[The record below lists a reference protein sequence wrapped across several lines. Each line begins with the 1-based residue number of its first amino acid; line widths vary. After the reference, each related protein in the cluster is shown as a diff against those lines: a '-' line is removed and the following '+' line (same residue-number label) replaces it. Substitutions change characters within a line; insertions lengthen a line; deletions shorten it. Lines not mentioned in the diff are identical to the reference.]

1 MSATKPSRSPDRR
14 PRDNPRDNSRD
25 DSRDAPSA
33 LNPSHRQPM
42 DRLLLWLTFL
52 LLGVGIVSVY
62 DASYAIAVEKLHGDS
77 FHFVKMQAGW
87 AGVGLLALLGA
98 SRLPY
103 WKWRKVAVIGLA
115 ISAFLLIAVLIP
127 HVGITVNHAR
137 RWLGHGQIRFQ
148 PSELAK
154 LALVLYLAR
163 VTAGSLKIKTHPKQG
178 LVPPLIVIG
187 MLAAL
192 IAKEP
197 DLGTALVL
205 SVTGLVLLFLAGA
218 RPAHLGAIFGVAA
231 VAVSLFVAL
240 EPYRAHRITAFLNP
254 KADQYATGYQVWH
267 ALIAL
272 GSGGVGGMGLGEGRE
287 KLFIPEPRT
296 DFIFPVI
303 AEEWGLVGTL
313 ALVALFVFVAARGFG
328 IAYRTRDPFGA
339 LLAAGITTLI
349 SVQALINMA
358 VATASIPDTGVP
370 LPFIS
375 YGGSSLVLM
384 MLGIGILLNISSF
397 PDGPE
402 GPVQNKTEP
411 NEDDWNRRW
420 SRPDDGVR
428 DRPSVTPSSASA
440 TIRRLDR
447 ARRDEARRDRGAF
460 RDS

>member
-1 MSATKPSRSPDRR
+1 MSAT
-14 PRDNPRDNSRD
+14 PRTRDQATRD
-25 DSRDAPSA
+25 HAPQPGGG
-33 LNPSHRQPM
+33 LRQPM

-52 LLGVGIVSVY
+52 LLGIGIVSVY
-62 DASYAIAVEKLHGDS
+62 DASYAIAVEKMHGDS
-77 FHFVKMQAGW
+77 FHFVKMQAAW

-98 SRLPY
+98 TRLPY
-103 WKWRKVAVIGLA
+103 WHWKKVAVIGVSLS
-115 ISAFLLIAVLIP
+115 IFLLLAVLVP
-127 HVGITVNHAR
+127 HVGIVVNHAR

-163 VTAGSLKIKTHPKQG
+163 VLAGSLKIKRQPQQG
-178 LVPPLIVIG
+178 LLPPLAVIG
-187 MLAAL
+187 ILAAL

-205 SVTGLVLLFLAGA
+205 SVTGLVMLYLAGA
-218 RPAHLGAIFGVAA
+218 RPAHLGAILGAAA
-231 VAVSLFVAL
+231 VAVTLFIAL
-240 EPYRAHRITAFLNP
+240 EPYRARRITAFLNP
-254 KADQYATGYQVWH
+254 KADQYNTGYQVWH

-303 AEEWGLVGTL
+303 AEEWGLLGTL
-313 ALVALFVFVAARGFG
+313 VLVSLFLFVAARGFA

-339 LLAAGITTLI
+339 LLAAGITALI
-349 SVQALINMA
+349 SIQALINMA
-358 VATASIPDTGVP
+358 VATASVPDTGVP

-384 MLGIGILLNISSF
+384 LAGIGILLNISCY

-402 GPVQNKTEP
+402 GPARDKIEP

-420 SRPDDGVR
+420 ERRVAE
-428 DRPSVTPSSASA
+428 PSEPSPS
-440 TIRRLDR
+440 TVRRLGR
-447 ARRDEARRDRGAF
+447 ARRDRAGLRE
-460 RDS
+460 

>member
-1 MSATKPSRSPDRR
+1 MSAT
-14 PRDNPRDNSRD
+14 PRTRDQATRD
-25 DSRDAPSA
+25 HAPSA
-33 LNPSHRQPM
+33 HADGPLRQPM
-42 DRLLLWLTFL
+42 DGLLLWLTFL

-62 DASYAIAVEKLHGDS
+62 DASYAIAVENLHGDS
-77 FHFVKMQAGW
+77 FHFVKMQAAW

-98 SRLPY
+98 TRLPY
-103 WKWRKVAVIGLA
+103 WKWKKVAVIGVSVA
-115 ISAFLLIAVLIP
+115 IFLLLAVLVP
-127 HVGITVNHAR
+127 HVGIVVNHAR

-163 VTAGSLKIKTHPKQG
+163 VLAGSLKIKRSPKEG
-178 LVPPLIVIG
+178 LLPPLAVIG
-187 MLAAL
+187 ILAAL

-205 SVTGLVLLFLAGA
+205 SVTGLVMLYLAGA
-218 RPAHLGAIFGVAA
+218 RPAHIGAILGAAA
-231 VAVSLFVAL
+231 VAVTLFIAL
-240 EPYRAHRITAFLNP
+240 EPYRARRITAFLDP
-254 KADQYATGYQVWH
+254 KADQYNTGYQVWH

-303 AEEWGLVGTL
+303 AEEWGLLGTL
-313 ALVALFVFVAARGFG
+313 VLVSLFLFVAARGFA

-384 MLGIGILLNISSF
+384 LAGIGILLNISCY

-402 GPVQNKTEP
+402 GPARDKIEP
-411 NEDDWNRRW
+411 NEGDWNRRW
-420 SRPDDGVR
+420 ERRAAAPPDPP
-428 DRPSVTPSSASA
+428 PSTV
-440 TIRRLDR
+440 RRLGR
-447 ARRDEARRDRGAF
+447 ARRDGAGL
-460 RDS
+460 RE

>member
-1 MSATKPSRSPDRR
+1 MSIKTNRTPDRQR
-14 PRDNPRDNSRD
+14 RDKT
-25 DSRDAPSA
+25 SA
-33 LNPSHRQPM
+33 LGGPQRQPM
-42 DRLLLWLTFL
+42 DGLLLWLTFL
-52 LLGVGIVSVY
+52 LLGIGIVSVY

-87 AGVGLLALLGA
+87 ACLGLLALLGA
-98 SRLPY
+98 TRMPY
-103 WKWRKVAVIGLA
+103 WKWKKGAVIGITLA
-115 ISAFLLIAVLIP
+115 IFLLLAVLIP

-137 RWLGHGQIRFQ
+137 RWLGHGQLRFQ

-154 LALVLYLAR
+154 IALVMYLAR
-163 VTAGSLKIKTHPKQG
+163 VLAGSLKIKNAPKQG
-178 LVPPLIVIG
+178 LLPPLIVIG
-187 MLAAL
+187 ILAAL

-205 SVTGLVLLFLAGA
+205 SMTGLVMLFLAGA
-218 RPAHLGAIFGVAA
+218 RPAHLGVIFGAAA
-231 VAVSLFVAL
+231 VAVALFIAF
-240 EPYRAHRITAFLNP
+240 EPYRAHRITAFLDP

-303 AEEWGLVGTL
+303 AEEWGLIGTL

-339 LLAAGITTLI
+339 LLAAGLTTLI

-384 MLGIGILLNISSF
+384 MLGIGILLNISCY

-402 GPVQNKTEP
+402 GPAQDRIEP

-420 SRPDDGVR
+420 GHSEAA
-428 DRPSVTPSSASA
+428 PSVTSSSASP
-440 TIRRLDR
+440 TLRRLDR
-447 ARRDEARRDRGAF
+447 ARREEARRDRATF
-460 RDS
+460 RD

>member
-1 MSATKPSRSPDRR
+1 MRDQMSATTKPDRTA
-14 PRDNPRDNSRD
+14 DNRMGRKSRQQ
-25 DSRDAPSA
+25 SPLAG
-33 LNPSHRQPM
+33 SHRQPM
-42 DRLLLWLTFL
+42 DSLLLWLTFL

-87 AGVGLLALLGA
+87 ACVGLLALLGA
-98 SRLPY
+98 TRLPY
-103 WKWRKVAVIGLA
+103 WKWKKVAVIGLTLA
-115 ISAFLLIAVLIP
+115 IFLLLAVLIP
-127 HVGITVNHAR
+127 HVGIVVNHAR

-163 VTAGSLKIKTHPKQG
+163 MLAGSLKIKNHPKEG

-187 MLAAL
+187 ILAAL

-205 SVTGLVLLFLAGA
+205 SATGLVMLFLAGA
-218 RPAHLGAIFGVAA
+218 RPAHLGAILGAA
-231 VAVSLFVAL
+231 VVAVALFVAF

-254 KADQYATGYQVWH
+254 KADQYHTGYQVWH

-303 AEEWGLVGTL
+303 AEEWGLIGTL

-384 MLGIGILLNISSF
+384 MLGIGILLNISCY

-402 GPVQNKTEP
+402 GPARDVIEP

-420 SRPDDGVR
+420 GRPEDPPAAR
-428 DRPSVTPSSASA
+428 SSSSTP

-447 ARRDEARRDRGAF
+447 ARHDEARRDRGAF
-460 RDS
+460 RD

>member
-1 MSATKPSRSPDRR
+1 MSATTKTSRTPDRQ
-14 PRDNPRDNSRD
+14 PQDKNF
-25 DSRDAPSA
+25 A
-33 LNPSHRQPM
+33 LGGSHRQPM
-42 DRLLLWLTFL
+42 DSLLLWLTFL

-87 AGVGLLALLGA
+87 AAVGLLALLGA
-98 SRLPY
+98 TRLPY
-103 WKWRKVAVIGLA
+103 WKWKNVAIIGLA
-115 ISAFLLIAVLIP
+115 LAVFLLLAVLIP
-127 HVGITVNHAR
+127 HIGLSSHGAR
-137 RWLGHGQIRFQ
+137 RWLGHGQLRFQ

-163 VTAGSLKIKTHPKQG
+163 VLAGSLKIRNNPKQG
-178 LVPPLIVIG
+178 LLPPLIVIG
-187 MLAAL
+187 ILAAL

-205 SVTGLVLLFLAGA
+205 SMTGLVMLFLAGA
-218 RPAHLGAIFGVAA
+218 RPAHLGMIVAA
-231 VAVSLFVAL
+231 AAAAAAVFIAF
-240 EPYRAHRITAFLNP
+240 EPYRAGRIVAYLNP
-254 KADQYATGYQVWH
+254 QADKFNKGYQVWH

-303 AEEWGLVGTL
+303 AEEWGLIGTL
-313 ALVALFVFVAARGFG
+313 VLVALFVFVAARGFG

-384 MLGIGILLNISSF
+384 MLGIGILLNISCY

-402 GPVQNKTEP
+402 GPARDKIEP
-411 NEDDWNRRW
+411 NEEDYNRRW
-420 SRPDDGVR
+420 GHLADPPAVS
-428 DRPSVTPSSASA
+428 PSSASS
-440 TIRRLDR
+440 TIRRLGR
-447 ARRDEARRDRGAF
+447 ARRDEARRDRATF
-460 RDS
+460 RD

>member
-1 MSATKPSRSPDRR
+1 MSATIKPNRSTDRNSDDPPARKARR
-14 PRDNPRDNSRD
+14 PS
-25 DSRDAPSA
+25 SLA
-33 LNPSHRQPM
+33 PSHRQPM
-42 DRLLLWLTFL
+42 DSLLLWLTFL

-77 FHFVKMQAGW
+77 FHFVKMQAAW
-87 AGVGLLALLGA
+87 AVVGLFVLWGA
-98 SRLPY
+98 TRLPY
-103 WKWRKVAVIGLA
+103 WKLKSVAVIGISLA
-115 ISAFLLIAVLIP
+115 IFLLLAVLIP
-127 HVGITVNHAR
+127 HIGIPINGAR
-137 RWLGHGQIRFQ
+137 RWLGHGQVRFQ

-163 VTAGSLKIKTHPKQG
+163 ILAGSLKIKTQPKQG
-178 LVPPLIVIG
+178 LLPALGVIG
-187 MLAAL
+187 LLAAL

-205 SVTGLVLLFLAGA
+205 SMTGLVMLFLAGA
-218 RPAHLGAIFGVAA
+218 RPAHLGSIIGTAA
-231 VAVSLFVAL
+231 VAVALFIAF
-240 EPYRAHRITAFLNP
+240 EPYRARRITAFLDP
-254 KADQYATGYQVWH
+254 KADQYHTGYQVWH

-303 AEEWGLVGTL
+303 AEEWGLIGTL

-384 MLGIGILLNISSF
+384 MLGIGILLNISSY
-397 PDGPE
+397 PDGPD
-402 GPVQNKTEP
+402 GPVQNTVEP

-420 SRPDDGVR
+420 DRKAVRPA
-428 DRPSVTPSSASA
+428 VTPSSASS
-440 TIRRLDR
+440 TVRRLDR
-447 ARRDEARRDRGAF
+447 ARRDRGAF
-460 RDS
+460 RD

>member
-1 MSATKPSRSPDRR
+1 MSATTKPDR
-14 PRDNPRDNSRD
+14 NA
-25 DSRDAPSA
+25 DSRTDRKARQQSPPVS
-33 LNPSHRQPM
+33 SHRQPM
-42 DRLLLWLTFL
+42 DSLLLWLTFL
-52 LLGVGIVSVY
+52 LLGIGIVSVY

-77 FHFVKMQAGW
+77 FHFVKMQAAW

-98 SRLPY
+98 TRLPY
-103 WKWRKVAVIGLA
+103 WKWKKVAVIGLA
-115 ISAFLLIAVLIP
+115 LSVFLLLAVLIP

-154 LALVLYLAR
+154 LVLVLYLAR
-163 VTAGSLKIKTHPKQG
+163 MLAGSLKIKTHPKQG
-178 LVPPLIVIG
+178 LAPPLIVIG
-187 MLAAL
+187 ILAAL

-205 SVTGLVLLFLAGA
+205 SATGLVMLFLAGA
-218 RPAHLGAIFGVAA
+218 RPAHLGAILGAAA
-231 VAVSLFVAL
+231 VAVALFVAF
-240 EPYRAHRITAFLNP
+240 EPYRAHRITAFLDP
-254 KADQYATGYQVWH
+254 KADQYHTGYQVWH

-303 AEEWGLVGTL
+303 AEEWGLIGTL

-384 MLGIGILLNISSF
+384 MLGMGILLNISCY

-402 GPVQNKTEP
+402 GPARDKIEP

-420 SRPDDGVR
+420 GRSEDPPAAV
-428 DRPSVTPSSASA
+428 RPSSSTA
-440 TIRRLDR
+440 TVRRLDR
-447 ARRDEARRDRGAF
+447 ARRDEARRDRAAF
-460 RDS
+460 RE